1 MNTVYQYSDAHTL
14 LFVCMYIHMYV
25 IRLIYIYIW
34 LCTYCTYLFVYIY
47 TQLWFYTHVNSY
59 EAPSS
64 NILVQ
69 EDSGSMIPRTRLRSQ
84 RINRL
89 ANHFHGLLMNMILLW
104 VCPVKI
110 KPSTGE
116 FTSRSDSRTG
126 CWYAADMCSPCNH
139 TSWRGAA
146 NCLLIA
152 SPENTEVKWRKKWKV
167 SC

>member
-25 IRLIYIYIW
+25 IRLIYIYD
-34 LCTYCTYLFVYIY
+34 CVHTVHTYSYIYIY

-126 CWYAADMCSPCNH
+126 C
-139 TSWRGAA
+139 
-146 NCLLIA
+146 
-152 SPENTEVKWRKKWKV
+152 
-167 SC
+167 